1 MLFILQLLSNPVF
14 LIVIII
20 VIILLIREVVT
31 WYWKINQLI
40 DIHESQEDILKEIH
54 NELIEI
60 RKKL

>member
-1 MLFILQLLSNPVF
+1 MLLLQLLSSPI
-14 LIVIII
+14 LMIII
-20 VIILLIREVVT
+20 GLLVILLIRELIT

-40 DIHESQEDILKEIH
+40 KIQESQEDILKEIH